1 MHIMVSHVATDILVR
16 VFLSKHSFGRIF
28 TFKYFLAFLRNFL
41 LAFQVLLRI
50 LSLILAKNLLHL
62 RLRQTRV
69 AHLENLIWISLITVF
84 ANVYWVMLVLISLL
98 LNVLLNKVRPVR
110 LAMHYNRLL
119 YIHLLHSDLFK

>member
-16 VFLSKHSFGRIF
+16 VFLCEHSFGRIF

-50 LSLILAKNLLHL
+50 LSLILAKNLFHL

-98 LNVLLNKVRPVR
+98 LNVLLNKV
-110 LAMHYNRLL
+110 
-119 YIHLLHSDLFK
+119 